1 MIETPP
7 VLNFEEIDY
16 KEIEVEEVSAGPAA
30 GWPLPTHTRPRSPGA
45 ACRRAGREPGWPP
58 RAAGVAVPP
67 RAEGAAGAPWVCRDT
82 PPPPQCTCAG
92 GCWLLRWML
101 QRLAPEDKGGVAGSG
116 GASLLLPTL
125 VLCWGGGGGGY
136 LSGVDLLRTRK
147 FRRPFCHPALV
158 RAANAVVKRCHKG
171 QLLILM
177 FLSDLCFC
185 MPPPLAPP
193 ATEPNCRIYNHRTG
207 VNYLLNL
214 QLC

>member
-82 PPPPQCTCAG
+82 PPTAVYLRRGLLASPLDAAAAG
-92 GCWLLRWML
+92 TGG
-101 QRLAPEDKGGVAGSG
+101 QRRCGWERRCQLTSANP
-116 GASLLLPTL
+116 GA
-125 VLCWGGGGGGY
+125 VLGRRGGGY

>member
-1 MIETPP
+1 MRAPPPAGLSPHTRVPAPRARPAGGPGENRAGPRGPPGLPSRRGRKGPRGLPGSAGTPP
-7 VLNFEEIDY
+7 HTAVYLRRGLLASPLD
-16 KEIEVEEVSAGPAA
+16 AAAA
-30 GWPLPTHTRPRSPGA
+30 GTGGQRRCGWERRCQLTSANPGA
-45 ACRRAGREPGWPP
+45 VLGRR
-58 RAAGVAVPP
+58 
-67 RAEGAAGAPWVCRDT
+67 
-82 PPPPQCTCAG
+82 
-92 GCWLLRWML
+92 
-101 QRLAPEDKGGVAGSG
+101 
-116 GASLLLPTL
+116 
-125 VLCWGGGGGGY
+125 GGGY

>member
-1 MIETPP
+1 MRAPP
-7 VLNFEEIDY
+7 PAGLSPHTRVPAPRARPAGGPGENRAGPRGPPGLPSRRGR
-16 KEIEVEEVSAGPAA
+16 KGPRGLPGSAG
-30 GWPLPTHTRPRSPGA
+30 
-45 ACRRAGREPGWPP
+45 
-58 RAAGVAVPP
+58 
-67 RAEGAAGAPWVCRDT
+67 T
-82 PPPPQCTCAG
+82 PPPHRSVPAPGAVGFSAGCCSGWHRRTKAVWLGAEVPAYFCQPWCCAG
-92 GCWLLRWML
+92 
-101 QRLAPEDKGGVAGSG
+101 E
-116 GASLLLPTL
+116 
-125 VLCWGGGGGGY
+125 GGGGY

>member
-1 MIETPP
+1 MRAPP
-7 VLNFEEIDY
+7 PAGLSPHTRAPAPRARPAGGPGENRAGPRGPPGLPSRRGR
-16 KEIEVEEVSAGPAA
+16 KGPRGLPGSAG
-30 GWPLPTHTRPRSPGA
+30 
-45 ACRRAGREPGWPP
+45 
-58 RAAGVAVPP
+58 
-67 RAEGAAGAPWVCRDT
+67 T